1 MLPVILLHEMVRRLG
16 PWPLL
21 SKPHSSYLA
30 LMERKEVLSE
40 GECWQLLATA
50 TVGRLALSVHALP
63 AILPVQYYLEDG
75 GIAACLGQFD
85 VSEQSGHN
93 AVVAFSVDQI
103 DEENRS
109 GWSVN
114 VIGLSTFA
122 YRVNGV
128 LNDCGEPAAGQIVH
142 LEPKVVTGQRL
153 TLCPFITSHG
163 SARLPG

>member
-1 MLPVILLHEMVRRLG
+1 MVRRLG

-21 SKPHSSYLA
+21 SKPHPSYLA

-50 TVGRLALSVHALP
+50 TVGHLALSVHALP

-75 GIAACLGQFD
+75 RIAACLGQFD

-153 TLCPFITSHG
+153 TLCPFITSYG